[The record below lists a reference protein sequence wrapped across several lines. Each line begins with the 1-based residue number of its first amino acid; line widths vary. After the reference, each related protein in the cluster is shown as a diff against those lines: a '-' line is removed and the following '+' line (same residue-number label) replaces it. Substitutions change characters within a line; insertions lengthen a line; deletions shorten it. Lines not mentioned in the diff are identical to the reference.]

1 MESPTLNTTI
11 RSPVDQTLIQEILE
25 IVEQAAIAS
34 ATLSGKGLKDEAD
47 ALAVDAM
54 RKRMNKIQMQGKI
67 VIGEGE
73 RDEAPML
80 YILSLI
86 HI

>member
-34 ATLSGKGLKDEAD
+34 ATLSG
-47 ALAVDAM
+47 
-54 RKRMNKIQMQGKI
+54 
-67 VIGEGE
+67 
-73 RDEAPML
+73 
-80 YILSLI
+80 
-86 HI
+86 

>member
-1 MESPTLNTTI
+1 M
-11 RSPVDQTLIQEILE
+11 DQSLIQEILE

-54 RKRMNKIQMQGKI
+54 RKRMNQDQYA
-67 VIGEGE
+67 
-73 RDEAPML
+73 RQDCDW
-80 YILSLI
+80 
-86 HI
+86 

>member
-1 MESPTLNTTI
+1 M
-11 RSPVDQTLIQEILE
+11 DQSLIQEILE

-54 RKRMNKIQMQGKI
+54 RKRMNKINMQGKI
-67 VIGEGE
+67 VIRQAEQGQHVL
-73 RDEAPML
+73 P
-80 YILSLI
+80 I
-86 HI
+86 HFQVGPRLPAE

>member
-1 MESPTLNTTI
+1 M
-11 RSPVDQTLIQEILE
+11 DQSLIQEILE

-54 RKRMNKIQMQGKI
+54 RKRMNKSQMQGKS
-67 VIGEGE
+67 VSGEGA

-80 YILSLI
+80 
-86 HI
+86 